1 MAPVSWRESVA
12 GMRAVV
18 SPPASRFIT
27 SASPSSGVVTERP
40 ISQPA
45 NSPSMT
51 KAKPTQAMI
60 HWVRAREAARLF
72 EAMSAFC
79 CAVAMI
85 LSASGS
91 TLSVSWSI
99 SVSSGSMLSVLATHW
114 ANV

>member
-45 NSPSMT
+45 TSPSMT

-60 HWVRAREAARLF
+60 HWVWARDKASAFAAASALF
-72 EAMSAFC
+72 CAAAMS
-79 CAVAMI
+79 

-91 TLSVSWSI
+91 TLSVSWLI